1 MKEVL
6 KMNKYNVGDVVVIK
20 ENPSKTH
27 TITEVRE
34 ITYSD
39 SGWGYII
46 DPIDTTWYPF
56 KEESIE
62 LYKTSAKS

>member
-1 MKEVL
+1 
-6 KMNKYNVGDVVVIK
+6 MNKYNVGDVVVIK
-20 ENPSKTH
+20 TNPSELH
-27 TITEVRE
+27 TIAEVRE

-39 SGWGYII
+39 SGWGYILN
-46 DPIDTTWYPF
+46 PIDTPWYPF